1 MNGYLLTMIIL
12 AAFYAVVFAL
22 HKTGL
27 MEKYKLSMMGPF
39 LMWRTQKGKKLIDWL
54 SQRKKMWFAYA
65 KISKVIV
72 AVAMFSMLA
81 LLIWEATIVPSI
93 PKENAPSPEMMLG
106 IPGINPVIPIWYGIL
121 GLLVAMVFHEGAHGV
136 LTRANELKL
145 KSLGI
150 LLLVVPLGAF
160 VEPDEEE
167 LQKTSKKKRTDVF
180 SVGPGTNIIIAF
192 VVVMI
197 FAGSMMPSVVPIHD
211 GAVITTIADGGPA
224 YHSDLTVGTEIL
236 QIGGENST
244 VVDSLQSINEVKA
257 EPGQS
262 VPIIVFTG
270 EGEPV
275 VEHCT
280 AGLAVLKVSAGA
292 PSEEAGIEEG
302 MIIYSINDTVIHNY
316 TEFSDVISELTP
328 GEAVNITMYRYF
340 DGIGYAPD
348 SNVTSITPTD
358 RYEYYN
364 SVYKPYANEEDRGKA
379 FLGVTVSYM
388 GLGLM
393 DVKTIPRIYSHPFE
407 GAEGVRG
414 YVMAGL
420 GYLALPFYHLS
431 PVEAPLTS
439 MYTATGIWGALPNG
453 AFWVLANSLYWIFW
467 INLMVGLTNA
477 LPAIPLDGGYLFRDW
492 ADSVLLRLKK
502 NSTEEE
508 REKILSILMY
518 VFSFGVLGLIL
529 WQMLGPRLIG

>member
-1 MNGYLLTMIIL
+1 MNGYLLTLLIL
-12 AAFYAVVFAL
+12 TAFYVGVFAL

-27 MEKYKLSMMGPF
+27 MERYKLSMMGPL
-39 LMWRTQKGKKLIDWL
+39 LMWRTQKGKELIERI
-54 SQRKKMWFAYA
+54 SKRKGWFLYA
-65 KISKVIV
+65 KASKVIV
-72 AVAMFSMLA
+72 ATAMFSMLA

-121 GLLVAMVFHEGAHGV
+121 GLLVAMVFHEGAHGI
-136 LTRANELKL
+136 LTRANKLKL

-167 LQKTSKKKRTDVF
+167 LQATTKKKRTDVF

-197 FAGSMMPSVVPIHD
+197 FAGSMMPSVVPVND
-211 GAVITTIADGGPA
+211 GAVITTVMENSPAHYADL
-224 YHSDLTVGTEIL
+224 SVGTEIL
-236 QIGGENST
+236 QIGGAGGGT
-244 VVDSLQSINEVKA
+244 VVNSLQSINEATA
-257 EPGQS
+257 EPGTV
-262 VPIIVFTG
+262 VPITIFTG
-270 EGEPV
+270 EGDPV
-275 VEHCT
+275 ITNCT
-280 AGLAVLKVSAGA
+280 AGLTILKVSAGA
-292 PSEEAGIEEG
+292 PSEDAGLTEG

-316 TEFSDVISELTP
+316 TEFSSVISEMKP
-328 GEAVNITMYRYF
+328 GIGVNMTVYSYF
-340 DGIGYAPD
+340 DSLKGYVQN
-348 SNVTSITPTD
+348 SSVTTITPAD
-358 RYEYYN
+358 RYEYY
-364 SVYKPYANEEDRGKA
+364 SSAYAPYAKESDKGKA

-393 DVKTIPRIYSHPFE
+393 DVKTIPRVYSHPFE
-407 GAEGVRG
+407 GAEGFRG

-431 PVEAPLTS
+431 PVEAPLS
-439 MYTATGIWGALPNG
+439 NMYTATGVWGVLPNS
-453 AFWVLANSLYWIFW
+453 AFWILANSLYWIFW

-477 LPAIPLDGGYLFRDW
+477 LPAIPLDGGYLFKDW
-492 ADSVLLRLKK
+492 ADSVLIRLKR
-502 NSTEEE
+502 NSTKEQ
-508 REKILSILMY
+508 REKTLTVLMY

-529 WQMLGPRLIG
+529 WQMLGPRIL